1 MDRLSQY
8 NLAGNF
14 IHIGNGEYVPAR
26 NIKMVEPLTDEDK
39 AQLAERV
46 PNARRNFQF
55 RVKFW
60 DKTQKLVEELDA
72 APGTFVRVDEN
83 AIIPIANVQ
92 GLKQLS
98 DQDRTRLRERHHN
111 AQREF
116 QTRVEGSGYGHSF
129 LSTWSVAQI
138 TGTGEETDL
147 NEAPQPQTRG
157 RSKSKTQARPQ
168 PAG

>member
-92 GLKQLS
+92 C
-98 DQDRTRLRERHHN
+98 N
-111 AQREF
+111 
-116 QTRVEGSGYGHSF
+116 RVFPY
-129 LSTWSVAQI
+129 QI
-138 TGTGEETDL
+138 ESPGFPNQSEYDSSCMLEV
-147 NEAPQPQTRG
+147 EASMHG
-157 RSKSKTQARPQ
+157 KTLFA
-168 PAG
+168 